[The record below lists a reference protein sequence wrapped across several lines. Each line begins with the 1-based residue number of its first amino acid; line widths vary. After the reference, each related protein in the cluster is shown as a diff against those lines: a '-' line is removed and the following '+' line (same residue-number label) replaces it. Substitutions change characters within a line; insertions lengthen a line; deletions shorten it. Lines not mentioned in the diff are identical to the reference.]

1 MREVKNNP
9 NPLNPYAQEEIIE
22 QNSGGTV
29 IYSTQVIPLI
39 LILINLRV
47 TWEKSF

>member
-29 IYSTQVIPLI
+29 IYSDLNPYQFLPWGGLGTM
-39 LILINLRV
+39 
-47 TWEKSF
+47 